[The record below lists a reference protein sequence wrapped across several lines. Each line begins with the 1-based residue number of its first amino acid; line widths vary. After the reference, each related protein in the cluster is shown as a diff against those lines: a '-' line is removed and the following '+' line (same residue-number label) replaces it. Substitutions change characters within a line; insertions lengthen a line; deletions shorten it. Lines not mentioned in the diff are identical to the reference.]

1 MATNQKIYTS
11 LDSTNDV
18 VTNVKKKFSEA
29 MWTGG
34 VGTLTEFFTSS
45 AEPSPQYYHEIYNE
59 SPLLDTAQP
68 QFSVAYG
75 NYYGSGSLEI
85 NVDANDTSISPSR
98 ITYLQYRNILI
109 ADNSSKFEFNGDS
122 ADDIFIINLNRARY
136 KEQID
141 PGNWELVLDD
151 GNSGTMTLID
161 NYSESPQKQ
170 IGEGGEYW
178 NIVSGSIASGVYD
191 SSIVYGYVYP
201 AYGLIIFD
209 AEKITSG
216 AVYFQVDRASNTDA
230 NNHGEFFNLIK
241 TGASFKAR
249 NKQYITSTY
258 YFVRVK
264 NKEYNY
270 STNPTFTTG
279 DVGDINSVDMIEN
292 DSTTYITSVGLYNDA
307 NELLAI
313 AKISKPIKKTFEV
326 EQNFQVK
333 LDF

>member
-11 LDSTNDV
+11 LDPINDV
-18 VTNVKKKFSEA
+18 VTNVKKKYSEA

-34 VGTLTEFFTSS
+34 IGTLTDFYSSS
-45 AEPSPQYYHEIYNE
+45 AEPNPQYYHEVYNE
-59 SPLLDTAQP
+59 SPLLDTAQI

-85 NVDANDTSISPSR
+85 NANANDTSISPSR

-109 ADNSSKFEFNGDS
+109 SDNSSKFEFNGNV
-122 ADDIFIINLNRARY
+122 ADDILVINLNRARY

-141 PGNWELVLDD
+141 PGNWELTLND
-151 GNSGTMTLID
+151 GASGSMTLID
-161 NYSESPQKQ
+161 NSSETSQKQ

-178 NIVSGSIASGVYD
+178 HIVSGSISSGVYD
-191 SSIVYGYVYP
+191 SSTVYGYVYP
-201 AYGLIIFD
+201 EHGIFIFD
-209 AEKITSG
+209 AELLSSG
-216 AVYFQVDRASNTDA
+216 SLSFQVDRTSNIDA

-241 TGASFKAR
+241 NGASFKCR

-279 DVGDINSVDMIEN
+279 DVGDINSIDMIEN
-292 DSTTYITSVGLYNDA
+292 NSVTYITSVGLYNDA

-313 AKISKPIKKTFEV
+313 AKISKPLKKTFEV
-326 EQNFQVK
+326 EQNFQIK